1 MIRCKHCNSIVPEGS
16 EVCKTCGKPLYEVE
30 DDDRRKKR
38 KPQMSM
44 ELWWAIIG
52 LSVVI
57 GFLSFL
63 NDKRREEKMERDLE
77 ALRESTEMIQSVEAD
92 INEFYSDIDMP
103 EIRCEDMKMS
113 YEHGDFVL
121 NEKASKPSAK
131 YYENEDK
138 TEVLVISMFYSDTAR
153 DITQN
158 NIEENL
164 VDEIGTFEKTE
175 ETYNGLT
182 FSVYHF
188 SPENKLSEEK
198 GFPVYT
204 DVYVYYVNDAYYV
217 YIGSI
222 TTNSNGFSEE
232 IEDVLKSIDI
242 TEK

>member
-16 EVCKTCGKPLYEVE
+16 EVCKVCGKPLYEVE
-30 DDDRRKKR
+30 DDDGRKRR

-44 ELWWAIIG
+44 EMWWAIIG

-63 NDKRREEKMERDLE
+63 NDKKREEKMERDLE
-77 ALRESTEMIQSVEAD
+77 ALRDSTEMLQNVEAD
-92 INEFYSDIDMP
+92 LDELYSDLDTP
-103 EIRCEDMKMS
+103 EVTYKDMKMS
-113 YEHGDFVL
+113 YAQGDFIL

-131 YYENEDK
+131 YYENENQ
-138 TEVLVISMFYSDTAR
+138 TELVVIGMFYSDTAR

-158 NIEENL
+158 SIEDNL
-164 VDEIGTFEKTE
+164 VDEIGTYEKTE

-188 SPENKLSEEK
+188 SSENKLSEEN
-198 GFPVYT
+198 GVPVYA
-204 DVYVYYVNDAYYV
+204 DVYVYYISDAYYV
-217 YIGSI
+217 CIENI
-222 TTNSNGFSEE
+222 TTNSIGFSGE